1 MKPILTMF
9 LLASL
14 GALAAVVVI
23 VVADIGLRQGAGI
36 IAGIWAGIAGTY
48 AVQTLTKSKM

>member
-1 MKPILTMF
+1 MKPILAML

-14 GALAAVVVI
+14 GSLMAVVVI
-23 VVADIGLRQGAGI
+23 ILADIGVRQGAGI

-48 AVQTLTKSKM
+48 AVQKLTKSKM